1 METFSRGLAYALLAL
16 LGSLPLGCLFAGL
29 IYGLLA
35 FAFGQTGI
43 SEGLGLGLVISI
55 PAILVG
61 VIPAFLFGAPVYAF
75 VASRGYANYLSTAV
89 IGALPS
95 LLSWHDLSGMGLAA
109 LYGVSVA
116 CLTHL
121 FLTMRCKIAGYSAN
135 NWSKPKP
142 LRGSA

>member
-1 METFSRGLAYALLAL
+1 MEKFSHNLAYALLAL
-16 LGSLPLGCLFAGL
+16 LGSLPLGCLFGGL
-29 IYGLLA
+29 LYGLFA
-35 FAFGQTGI
+35 FAFGQI
-43 SEGLGLGLVISI
+43 SLSEGLGLGLVLSI

-61 VIPAFLFGAPVYAF
+61 AIPAFLYGAPVYAF
-75 VASRGYANYLSTAV
+75 VASRGYANYLSTTL

-95 LLSWHDLSGMGLAA
+95 LLSWDNLSGMGLLA

-121 FLTMRCKIAGYSAN
+121 FLVMRSKIAGHGASK
-135 NWSKPKP
+135 SFKPKP